1 MIRKKGGIL
10 MMVFWII
17 LLALAAFA
25 AVLCARA
32 AACKPCLLYT
42 SPLINLLNYFRLLRV
57 NENADWF
64 LNKTIWY
71 ISHG

>member
-1 MIRKKGGIL
+1 

-32 AACKPCLLYT
+32 AACKPADAGYGQRQEVTVDGL
-42 SPLINLLNYFRLLRV
+42 SLIH
-57 NENADWF
+57 
-64 LNKTIWY
+64 I
-71 ISHG
+71 